1 MLNWVSVAILI
12 VLGLIL
18 IIVELIFVPGTT
30 IVGILGF
37 LFSGVGIY
45 LSFTYYGPVIG
56 FAVLGASAVVAG
68 IAIYV
73 SFKGEIW
80 KKFSLNTALNSRV
93 NEEYKYNL
101 LVGDTGKAV
110 SSLRPIGKAEFNEV
124 IFEVRSNGRYIGS
137 GEPIKI
143 IKIESNRI
151 FVEPINI
158 EPTK

>member
-18 IIVELIFVPGTT
+18 VIVELIFVPGTT
-30 IVGILGF
+30 VVGILGF

-45 LSFTYYGPVIG
+45 LSFVYYGPLIG
-56 FAVLGASAVVAG
+56 FTVLGASAVVAG
-68 IAIYV
+68 IGIYF
-73 SFKGEIW
+73 SFKGDIW
-80 KKFSLNTALNSRV
+80 KKFALKGAINSRV

-110 SSLRPIGKAEFNEV
+110 SSLRPIGKAEFNDIV
-124 IFEVRSNGRYIGS
+124 FEVRSHGRYVDS

-143 IKIESNRI
+143 IRIESNRI